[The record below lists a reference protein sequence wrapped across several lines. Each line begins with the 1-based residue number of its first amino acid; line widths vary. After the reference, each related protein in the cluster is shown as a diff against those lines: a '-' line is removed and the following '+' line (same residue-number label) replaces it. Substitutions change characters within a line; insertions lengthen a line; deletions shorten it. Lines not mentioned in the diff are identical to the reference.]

1 MNLAKAFTRL
11 EELLTRVTSGGYY
24 IPEVDGLRFLAI
36 FPVLIQH
43 LSERVNKYNTYLVD
57 NKQVETVLKY
67 WSTRGFTGVFLFFM
81 ISGFI
86 LGMPFARHYISNAK
100 PISLKSFYMRRLTRL
115 EPPYVFFMLLFFVIL
130 CIRGGSFQEL
140 IGHFAA
146 SIFYLHS
153 LIFSDH
159 SPINPVTWSLEVE
172 IQFYIFAPLFAWL
185 CFSLKDAIVRRT
197 VLGVSVLVYIFL
209 AHRFG
214 FFQPSGRLSI
224 LGNLHYFFLG
234 FILSDLYISGYFKA
248 KNYVFDLVGISAI
261 ALSYYTWSEGFVGTL
276 LFSTE
281 LFVLFICV
289 FKGYLLSTF
298 FSFRFIT
305 IVGGMC
311 YTMYLIHLPIAELY
325 GIVTKKIVFFHDYD
339 INVFIHFVIYFTIVL
354 LATCFF
360 FVLIEK
366 PCMDKDWPKKALDF
380 IKGKKSI
387 VE

>member
-1 MNLAKAFTRL
+1 MNLGKAFTRL
-11 EELLTRVTSGGYY
+11 EALLTRVTSGGYY

-43 LSERVNKYNTYLVD
+43 LSERVNKYNTYLVE

-115 EPPYVFFMLLFFVIL
+115 EPPYVFFMLLFFVVL
-130 CIRGGSFQEL
+130 CIRGGSFNEL
-140 IGHFAA
+140 IPHFTA

-185 CFSLKDAIVRRT
+185 CFSLKNAIVRRT
-197 VLGVSVLVYIFL
+197 VLGVSVLLYIFL

-214 FFQPSGRLSI
+214 FFLPSGRLSI

-234 FILSDLYISGYFKA
+234 FILSDLYISGFFKA
-248 KNYVFDLVGISAI
+248 KNYVFDLVGIVAI
-261 ALSYYTWSEGFVGTL
+261 ALSYYTWSEGFIGTL
-276 LFSTE
+276 FFSTE

-298 FSFRFIT
+298 FSFRFTT

-325 GIVTKKIVFFHDYD
+325 GIVSKKLIFVHYYD
-339 INVFIHFVIYFTIVL
+339 INLLIHFVIYFTIVL
-354 LATCFF
+354 LATAFF

-366 PCMDKDWPKKALDF
+366 PCMEKDWPKKTLDF
-380 IKGKKSI
+380 LRAKRS
-387 VE
+387 V